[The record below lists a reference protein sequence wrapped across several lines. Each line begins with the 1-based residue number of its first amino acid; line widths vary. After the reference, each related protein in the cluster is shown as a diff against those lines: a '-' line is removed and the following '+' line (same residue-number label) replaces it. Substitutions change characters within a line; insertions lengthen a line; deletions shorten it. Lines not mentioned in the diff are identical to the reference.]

1 MALKE
6 MTLNIVIAI
15 STRNIYG
22 NMERIE
28 IPLLQLIFP
37 HLAII
42 KANIGDFFSVS
53 AIWERGKRRLLEGE
67 KENGHEW

>member
-42 KANIGDFFSVS
+42 KANIDFFSVS
-53 AIWERGKRRLLEGE
+53 AI
-67 KENGHEW
+67 

>member
-15 STRNIYG
+15 STRNING

-53 AIWERGKRRLLEGE
+53 AI
-67 KENGHEW
+67 